1 MTGRI
6 VLAATPIGNIADA
19 SARLCELLES
29 ADVIAAEDT
38 RRLRDLA
45 SRLGLTI
52 TARVIAVHDH
62 NERDKADAMVAEAL
76 AGKTVVLVSDAGMPT
91 VSDPGFRVVEAA
103 ADAGVEVTV
112 APGPSAV
119 LTALALSGLPTD
131 RFTFEG
137 FPSRKA
143 GERAS
148 ALAALAS
155 EARTMVFFEAPHR
168 LTATLDAMAD
178 CFGGQR
184 RAAVSRELTKTYE
197 QTVRGGLAELAK
209 WAREDEPRG
218 EIVITVA
225 GRPTEEPSL
234 PELVAEVLRRVEQG
248 ERAKDA
254 VSDLAGVAGLPRR
267 ELYAAVLA
275 ARKGD

>member
-19 SARLCELLES
+19 SAHLRELLET

-45 SRLGLTI
+45 TRMGLTI
-52 TARVIAVHDH
+52 TAPVIAVHDH
-62 NERDKADAMVAEAL
+62 NERDKAAALVAEAL

-103 ADAGVEVTV
+103 ADAGVGVTV

-131 RFTFEG
+131 RFCFEG

-143 GERAS
+143 GERAG
-148 ALAALAS
+148 ALAALSA

-168 LTATLDAMAD
+168 LSATLTAMAEA
-178 CFGGQR
+178 FGPER
-184 RAAVSRELTKTYE
+184 RASVSRELTKTYE
-197 QTVRGGLAELAK
+197 QTMRGGLAELAQ
-209 WAREDEPRG
+209 WASDDEPRG

-225 GRPTEEPSL
+225 GRPAEQPSMS
-234 PELVAEVLRRVEQG
+234 ELVDEALRRVESG

-254 VSDLAGVAGLPRR
+254 VADLAGVAGVPRR
-267 ELYAAVLA
+267 ELYAAVLS
-275 ARKGD
+275 ARKEK

>member
-6 VLAATPIGNIADA
+6 VLAATPIGNVADA
-19 SARLCELLES
+19 SARLCDLLES
-29 ADVIAAEDT
+29 ADLIAAEDT

-45 SRLGLTI
+45 ARLGLNI
-52 TARVIAVHDH
+52 TAQVIAVHDH
-62 NERDKADAMVAEAL
+62 NERDKAGLLVAEAL
-76 AGKTVVLVSDAGMPT
+76 AGKTVLLVSDAGMPS

-103 ADAGVEVTV
+103 AVAGVEVTV

-168 LTATLDAMAD
+168 LDATLAAMAD
-178 CFGGQR
+178 AFGPQR

-197 QTVRGGLAELAK
+197 ETKRGALAELAQ
-209 WAREDEPRG
+209 WASENDPRG

-225 GRPTEEPSL
+225 GRPAEQPSM
-234 PELVAEVLRRVEQG
+234 PDLVREVLARVAAG

-254 VSDLAGVAGLPRR
+254 VADLAGVAGVPRR
-267 ELYAAVLA
+267 ELYAAVLE
-275 ARKGD
+275 ARKES

>member
-6 VLAATPIGNIADA
+6 VLAATPIGNVGDA
-19 SARLCELLES
+19 SARLRELLET

-45 SRLGLTI
+45 ARMGLTI
-52 TARVIAVHDH
+52 SAPVIAVHDH
-62 NERDKADAMVAEAL
+62 NERDKAGLLVSEAL
-76 AGKTVVLVSDAGMPT
+76 AGKTVVLVSDAGMPA

-148 ALAALAS
+148 SLAALAG

-168 LTATLDAMAD
+168 VAATLDAMAAA
-178 CFGGQR
+178 FGPQR

-197 QTVRGGLAELAK
+197 QTKRGELGELAQ
-209 WAREDEPRG
+209 WARSEEPRG
-218 EIVITVA
+218 EMVVTVA
-225 GRPTEEPSL
+225 GRPAEQPSI
-234 PELVAEVLRRVEQG
+234 PELVDEALRRVEAG

-254 VSDLAGVAGLPRR
+254 VADLAGVAGVPRR

-275 ARKGD
+275 ARKGQ

>member
-6 VLAATPIGNIADA
+6 VLAATPIGNVADA
-19 SARLCELLES
+19 SAHLRELLET

-45 SRLGLTI
+45 ARLGLTI
-52 TARVIAVHDH
+52 SAPVIAVHDH
-62 NERDKADAMVAEAL
+62 NERDKAAVLVAEAL
-76 AGKTVVLVSDAGMPT
+76 AGKTVVLVSDAGMPV

-103 ADAGVEVTV
+103 ADAGVQVTV

-119 LTALALSGLPTD
+119 LTALALSGLPSD

-148 ALAALAS
+148 ALEALAA

-168 LTATLDAMAD
+168 LAATLEAMAQA
-178 CFGGQR
+178 FGPQR

-197 QTVRGGLAELAK
+197 QTVRADLAELAR
-209 WAREDEPRG
+209 WASDDEPRG

-225 GRPTEEPSL
+225 GRPAEQPSIV
-234 PELVAEVLRRVEQG
+234 ELVAEALRRVEAG

-254 VSDLAGVAGLPRR
+254 VADLATVAGVPRR

-275 ARKGD
+275 ARQG